1 MDLLSIV
8 GLATKR
14 REDYFS
20 QAKLLVKKYK
30 TREHLEQRMLKESK
44 AIVVGLQMR
53 QMRWEEYERTL
64 LDKTLTSA
72 LAAVY
77 LGAADSNPNAKME
90 KAWPIIVG
98 DMLPPIVNFLSETK
112 ENLDNGT
119 LRIGDTTLEFADGD
133 NTSKQTWPQ
142 LLVRVIRYL
151 ATPTY
156 SFFSLGDFLRREDQG
171 YKEMRRTGLNDSR
184 TCEDCQRFHNLGWQP
199 IGTLPMP
206 GRDCQCFDRCRCFIE
221 YK

>member
-30 TREHLEQRMLKESK
+30 TRELLEERMLKESK
-44 AIVVGLQMR
+44 AIVVGLQMK
-53 QMRWEEYERTL
+53 QMRWEEYERAL

-90 KAWPIIVG
+90 KAWPIIIG

-112 ENLDNGT
+112 ENLDNGA
-119 LRIGDTTLEFADGD
+119 LRIGDTTIDFSEQ
-133 NTSKQTWPQ
+133 SWPQ
-142 LLVRVIRYL
+142 LLGRVIRYL

-171 YKEMRRTGLNDSR
+171 YKEMRRIGIDDSR
-184 TCEDCQRFHNLGWQP
+184 TCENCGRFHNLGWQP

-221 YK
+221 YR